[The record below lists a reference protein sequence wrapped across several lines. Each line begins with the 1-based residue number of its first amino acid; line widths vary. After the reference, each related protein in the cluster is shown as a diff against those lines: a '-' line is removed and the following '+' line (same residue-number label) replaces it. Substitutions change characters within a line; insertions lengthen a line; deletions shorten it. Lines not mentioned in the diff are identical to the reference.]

1 MADPS
6 PSEFPAADARLSLA
20 AINAFDVTAFVARF
34 GDVAEHSP
42 WVAERA
48 ALMRPFADREAMIA
62 AFAAAVDAAGDAA
75 QLGLLNAHPD
85 LAGRAAIAGT
95 IADDSKREQ
104 AGAGLDRLTAAE
116 HARFLDL
123 NDRYKARFG
132 HPFILAVKGATKHDI
147 LSSFEARIE
156 NAPETERATA
166 LTQVKRI
173 FRFRLED
180 RVQP

>member
-6 PSEFPAADARLSLA
+6 PHAPPAADGRFPLA
-20 AINAFDVTAFVARF
+20 AVNALDSAAFLARF

-48 ALMRPFADREAMIA
+48 AATRPFADREAMIA
-62 AFAAAVDAAGDAA
+62 AFGAAVDAAGAEK
-75 QLGLLNAHPD
+75 QLALLNAHPD
-85 LAGRAAIAGT
+85 LAGRAAIAGA

-104 AGAGLDRLTAAE
+104 AGAGLDRLTAEE

-147 LSSFEARIE
+147 LTSFEARIG
-156 NAPETERATA
+156 NTPETERATA
-166 LTQVKRI
+166 LAQVKRI

>member
-6 PSEFPAADARLSLA
+6 PSELPAADARLPVA
-20 AINAFDVTAFVARF
+20 AINAFDVAAFVARF

-48 ALMRPFADREAMIA
+48 AAMRPFGDREAMIA
-62 AFAAAVDAAGDAA
+62 AFAEAVDAAGETA
-75 QLGLLNAHPD
+75 QLALLNAHPD
-85 LAGRAAIAGT
+85 LAGRAAVAGA

-104 AGAGLDRLTAAE
+104 AGAGLDRLTAEE

-132 HPFILAVKGATKHDI
+132 HPFILAVKGATQHDI
-147 LSSFEARIE
+147 LAAFEARIG

-166 LTQVKRI
+166 LAQVKRI
-173 FRFRLED
+173 FRFRIED
-180 RVQP
+180 RVLP

>member
-6 PSEFPAADARLSLA
+6 PSEMPVADGPLA
-20 AINAFDVTAFVARF
+20 IATVNALDGAAFVARF

-48 ALMRPFADREAMIA
+48 AAMRPFADREAMFA
-62 AFAAAVDAAGDAA
+62 AFGAAVDAAGAEK
-75 QLGLLNAHPD
+75 QLALLNAHPD
-85 LAGRAAIAGT
+85 LAGRAAIAGA

-104 AGAGLDRLTAAE
+104 AGAGLDRLTADE
-116 HARFLDL
+116 HSRFLDL

-147 LSSFEARIE
+147 LAAFEARIG

-166 LTQVKRI
+166 LAQVKRI

>member
-1 MADPS
+1 VADG
-6 PSEFPAADARLSLA
+6 ALA
-20 AINAFDVTAFVARF
+20 ISSINALDAAAFVTRF

-48 ALMRPFADREAMIA
+48 AGLRPFADREAMIA
-62 AFAAAVDAAGDAA
+62 AFAAAVDAAGDEARLA
-75 QLGLLNAHPD
+75 LLNAHPD
-85 LAGRAAIAGT
+85 LAGRAAVAGD

-104 AGAGLDRLTAAE
+104 AGAGLDRLTAEE

-123 NDRYKARFG
+123 NDRYKARFR

-147 LSSFEARIE
+147 LAAFDARIG
-156 NAPETERATA
+156 NTPETERATA
-166 LTQVKRI
+166 LAQVKRI